1 MVQVFCLF
9 GHNNLED
16 QDITEN
22 QMIHHKHDVNS
33 HLNILLCSCICFCS
47 VLSHVSSSVLTVCR
61 SYNINN
67 KPNLFETKQDNHMI
81 KEQKQI
87 PSIH

>member
-1 MVQVFCLF
+1 MVSVTNANFAFFEFLVGFASENIGWQHWSLAAFYNPNTDDGAKYCVPDHTI
-9 GHNNLED
+9 HNN
-16 QDITEN
+16 N
-22 QMIHHKHDVNS
+22 
-33 HLNILLCSCICFCS
+33 
-47 VLSHVSSSVLTVCR
+47 
-61 SYNINN
+61 NN

>member
-1 MVQVFCLF
+1 MGPWSVDWSLPLTALF
-9 GHNNLED
+9 GGLTIIAIKTMRIMVMVNVPLMMK
-16 QDITEN
+16 
-22 QMIHHKHDVNS
+22 MI
-33 HLNILLCSCICFCS
+33 
-47 VLSHVSSSVLTVCR
+47 
-61 SYNINN
+61 INN